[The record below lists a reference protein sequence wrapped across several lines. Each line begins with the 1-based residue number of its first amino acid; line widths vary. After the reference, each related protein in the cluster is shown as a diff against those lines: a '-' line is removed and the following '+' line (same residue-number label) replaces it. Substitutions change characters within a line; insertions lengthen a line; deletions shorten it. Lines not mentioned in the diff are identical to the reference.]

1 MEGIIILFILVWVFQ
16 MVKKAADK
24 QKQGE
29 ASGAAAGSQKQP
41 PKPATA
47 GPVRRDAP
55 KGPIR
60 QDRSREGGGSL
71 EGTGTLGS
79 LHNGLA
85 GYKPLTHRMEETGG
99 RSEYI
104 GSLGVASEEG
114 VDVCDPSL
122 EHGRLA
128 GPVSGG
134 VYEGELGGAP
144 LVDFHAR
151 AMMQGIVM
159 SEILTR
165 PSQRK
170 WGRR

>member
-29 ASGAAAGSQKQP
+29 ASGAAAGSQRQP
-41 PKPATA
+41 EKPAVA
-47 GPVRRDAP
+47 RPVRREAP
-55 KGPIR
+55 QGPIR
-60 QDRSREGGGSL
+60 QGRSREGGGSL

-79 LHNGLA
+79 LHDGLA

-114 VDVCDPSL
+114 MDLCDPSL
-122 EHGRLA
+122 EHGRSV
-128 GPVSGG
+128 GPASGG
-134 VYEGELGGAP
+134 VHEGGPDDAP
-144 LVDFHAR
+144 LVDLHAR